1 MTVSS
6 YFSREWN
13 TQYAIICSQGIFF
26 LKGAGQEL
34 RMAIEDSWAGSFNNI
49 NWNTSNCCDV
59 SFERPFIT
67 SHPRARS
74 YASRERKLWWKKF
87 KIKRFPSGCDEIWDS
102 RSIEGKD
109 KLSTDPLTAIL
120 ASLDHLYGIYGASSW
135 NGRLQSPNLPIFLTV
150 GYNLISQ
157 TSIKRLPNG
166 SRGEETVNNKT
177 QTQGKSFLYLFLS
190 KIGM

>member
-1 MTVSS
+1 MGATKKTGDDLEPLGHTAS
-6 YFSREWN
+6 YDCVFVFLRGVKYS
-13 TQYAIICSQGIFF
+13 ICYNLFTGNFC
-26 LKGAGQEL
+26 LKRRRARTAYGCV
-34 RMAIEDSWAGSFNNI
+34 GSFNNR

-87 KIKRFPSGCDEIWDS
+87 KIKRFASDCDEIWDS
-102 RSIEGKD
+102 RSIEGKE

-135 NGRLQSPNLPIFLTV
+135 NGRLQSPNLLIFLTV
-150 GYNLISQ
+150 GYNLIS
-157 TSIKRLPNG
+157 
-166 SRGEETVNNKT
+166 
-177 QTQGKSFLYLFLS
+177 
-190 KIGM
+190 